1 MGYSEPV
8 SFTGHGIGIELNEWP
23 VLASGF
29 KTPLEK
35 NMVIAIEPKFIFQE
49 GAVGIENT
57 FVVGEKGL
65 ETLTLF
71 NETIIYLK

>member
-1 MGYSEPV
+1 
-8 SFTGHGIGIELNEWP
+8 
-23 VLASGF
+23 LAPGF

-35 NMVIAIEPKFIFQE
+35 NMVIAIEPKFIFPE

>member
-1 MGYSEPV
+1 
-8 SFTGHGIGIELNEWP
+8 
-23 VLASGF
+23 LAPGF

-35 NMVIAIEPKFIFQE
+35 NMVIALEPKFIFPE

-71 NETIIYLK
+71 DETIIYLK